1 MLLANF
7 YSATPNKAPT
17 FNASTEYYTTM
28 GGGPGPGTGPV
39 TTPPLVAYPTANGFG
54 GPQGGP
60 QRGTTVY
67 TTQPVTTSTNFHP
80 YRRQL

>member
-1 MLLANF
+1 MILFFAKFF

-17 FNASTEYYTTM
+17 FNASTEYYTTTL
-28 GGGPGPGTGPV
+28 GGGPGPGPV
-39 TTPPLVAYPTANGFG
+39 TTPPLVAYPAANGFG
-54 GPQGGP
+54 QAGP

-67 TTQPVTTSTNFHP
+67 STQPVTTSTNFHP